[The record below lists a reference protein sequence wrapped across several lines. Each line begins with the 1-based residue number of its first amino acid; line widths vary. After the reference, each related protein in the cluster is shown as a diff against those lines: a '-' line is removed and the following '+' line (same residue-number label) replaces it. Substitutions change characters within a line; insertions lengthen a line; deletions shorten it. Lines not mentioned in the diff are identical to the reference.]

1 MMKLTNHSIIK
12 SWRAVSLLLIFV
24 CLASPYAQ
32 AQGGATETSSP
43 PPSQSP
49 PPPQQATDDKAE
61 QILKRAVEAL
71 GGASY
76 MNIRTVIG
84 RGQFTP
90 FKDGASQL
98 PLSFIDYIVY
108 PDHERTEFK
117 GGGVRNIQ
125 TNTGDSGWI
134 YDGAGRTIKDMT
146 PEQVEDFRL
155 ALRTSVE
162 NLLRGGWRAGG
173 ARLSYVGRR
182 EAGIGRRNETVR
194 LTYPD
199 GMIVDFEFG
208 AKDALPAKVVYQRKD
223 AEGNQMPEEDR
234 MAQYIAVGSINAPFV
249 IDHFRAGVQTSR
261 INYES
266 IQFNAPIA
274 DSLFTRPAN
283 AKAVK

>member
-1 MMKLTNHSIIK
+1 MMKLINHSSIRFA
-12 SWRAVSLLLIFV
+12 RAVSLLLIFV
-24 CLASPYAQ
+24 CLISPGAQ
-32 AQGGATETSSP
+32 AQGGAQETSSP
-43 PPSQSP
+43 PPASQSP
-49 PPPQQATDDKAE
+49 PQRATDEKAE

-90 FKDGASQL
+90 YKDGVSQL

-125 TNTGDSGWI
+125 TNAGNTGWI

-146 PEQVEDFRL
+146 PEQVEDFRM

-162 NLLRGGWRAGG
+162 NLLRGGWRASG
-173 ARLSYVGRR
+173 ARLGYVGRR

-208 AKDALPAKVVYQRKD
+208 ARDGLPAKVVYQRKD
-223 AEGNQMPEEDR
+223 AEGKEMPEEDR

-266 IQFNAPIA
+266 IEFNAPVA
-274 DSLFTRPAN
+274 DALFTRPAN